1 MISYFTLALAIVA
14 EVFGSSMLKAS
25 NGFSR
30 VLPIVGIAAGY
41 AIAFYSLS
49 IALKGL
55 PLGMVYATW
64 SGVGTILT
72 VLTGILFFQ
81 ETINQK
87 GALGIF
93 ILLVGITL
101 LNFTK

>member
-30 VLPIVGIAAGY
+30 VLPIVGIAVGY

-81 ETINQK
+81 ETINRK